1 MKKINMSI
9 ITIATLTLL
18 LLSGCSNFLDEKP
31 KGRDVVHS
39 IEHFNGLF
47 NQIAMKNITY
57 PHWVFK
63 SEEFITDTTIWG
75 NMTLAERNAFR
86 WEADIFTVDD
96 FPSMYSTFYRQIY
109 IQNIIANGVMNAS
122 DGTHEERVRL
132 LAEARVSRAWNYMML
147 VQFFGRPFNPATAAT
162 DLAIPL
168 NLEASTGIT
177 SFTRATVQ
185 EVYNFILR
193 ELEESVPLLGTYTLH
208 RQRLYRAAGF
218 AILGR
223 VYMLIHEYEKAV
235 EALAQAKEALALTTI
250 EIRFFDYQ
258 TEMATWQADRFTWEA
273 GLGYPHNYDVNN
285 TELIYN
291 RNIVLGL
298 GGIMYRPKVLIRP
311 EYMALLVDGDLRR
324 EFYSREN
331 LSNYRRDFRVQHN
344 EGVCLPNLYL
354 MYAESLARVGGAGNL
369 TKARELVTDLRRS
382 RFAQGFDYSIPANV
396 VTQNDLIR
404 FVVEER
410 LREFMGTGH
419 RWFDMRRLWND
430 PLFQDLKENY
440 THTDGVTTWRLIDE
454 NRLVFRIPP
463 SVMLHNPG
471 WANNP

>member
-1 MKKINMSI
+1 MKKFNMP
-9 ITIATLTLL
+9 TIALATLALL
-18 LLSGCSNFLDEKP
+18 LLGGCSKFLDEKP
-31 KGRDVVHS
+31 RGRDVVHS

-47 NQIAMKNITY
+47 NQIVMKNVQS

-63 SEEFITDTTIWG
+63 SDEFITDATLIG
-75 NMTLAERNAFR
+75 NMTESEKNAFQ
-86 WEADIFTVDD
+86 WATDIFTVDN
-96 FPSMYSTFYRQIY
+96 FPSMYSTFYQQIY

-122 DGTHEERVRL
+122 DGTYEEKVRL

-147 VQFFGRPFNPATAAT
+147 VQFFGRPFNPNTAAT

-168 NLEASTGIT
+168 NLEASTGIA

-193 ELEESVPLLGTYTLH
+193 ELEESVPLLGAYTLH
-208 RQRLYRAAGF
+208 RQRHYRASGY

-223 VYMLIHEYEKAV
+223 AYMLVYEYEKAA
-235 EALAQAKEALALTTI
+235 EAFAQAKEALALTTI
-250 EIRFFDYQ
+250 NIRFFNYQ
-258 TEMATWQADRFTWEA
+258 TEMATWQADNTTWEF
-273 GLGYPHNYDVNN
+273 GMGYPSNYDVNN

-291 RNIVLGL
+291 RNILPGL
-298 GGIMYRPKVLIRP
+298 GGTGNRPKVLIKP

-324 EFYSREN
+324 EFYN
-331 LSNYRRDFRVQHN
+331 LGTFSNYRRDFRTQHN

-354 MYAESLARVGGAGNL
+354 MYAESLARVGGASNL
-369 TKARELVTDLRRS
+369 TKARELVTELRQS
-382 RFAQGFDYSIPANV
+382 RFADGFDYSIPASV

-440 THTDGVTTWRLIDE
+440 THTDGVTTWRLTED
-454 NRLVFRIPP
+454 RLVFRIPP

-471 WANNP
+471 WTDNP